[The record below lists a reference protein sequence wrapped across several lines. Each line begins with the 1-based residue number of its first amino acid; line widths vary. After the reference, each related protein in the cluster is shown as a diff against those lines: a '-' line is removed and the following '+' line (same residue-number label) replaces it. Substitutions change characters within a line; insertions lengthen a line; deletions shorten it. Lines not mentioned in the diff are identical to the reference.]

1 MALGVGVASLLCL
14 EGRRESGLAP
24 RKAEG
29 PKSSLDLHPRSSLI
43 SEKLNLTLFVLHSAD
58 ASTEETIGILFEG
71 EFVPRPPPPSPLTS
85 GRVPRLQSLLPTP
98 TNPKPQACKQVTW
111 GQQEDVAGQRMD
123 PCVVL

>member
-71 EFVPRPPPPSPLTS
+71 EFVPRPPP
-85 GRVPRLQSLLPTP
+85 SLHTHQWESAKAPVTA
-98 TNPKPQACKQVTW
+98 TNSNKPQTT
-111 GQQEDVAGQRMD
+111 GM
-123 PCVVL
+123 

>member
-71 EFVPRPPPPSPLTS
+71 EFVPRPPPTHPPNQWGSANAPLTA
-85 GRVPRLQSLLPTP
+85 TH
-98 TNPKPQACKQVTW
+98 TNKPQTT
-111 GQQEDVAGQRMD
+111 GM
-123 PCVVL
+123 